1 MTRSRTI
8 VTSTLLCILVFSAF
22 PPRVQAYLDPGTG
35 SYLLQVLLAGLL
47 GALVAV
53 KLFWRNIASFIR
65 GLTSRGHKPVESNAD
80 EPR

>member
-1 MTRSRTI
+1 MTRYRTI
-8 VTSTLLCILVFSAF
+8 ATSTLLCILILSAF
-22 PPRVQAYLDPGTG
+22 PPRAQAYLDPGTG

-53 KLFWRNIASFIR
+53 KLFWRHIASFIR
-65 GLTSRGHKPVESNAD
+65 GLTSRGRKPAESNPD